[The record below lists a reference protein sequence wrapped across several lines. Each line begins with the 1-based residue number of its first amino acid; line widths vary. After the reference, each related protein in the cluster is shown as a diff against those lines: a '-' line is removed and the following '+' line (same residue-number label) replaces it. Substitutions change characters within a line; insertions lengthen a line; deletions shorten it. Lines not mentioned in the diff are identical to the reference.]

1 MQEES
6 GSDSEG
12 NLELNKLNPSRPK
25 QEEVAPKV
33 EVKAPRVSI
42 NRIQVPRLI
51 IDRIELENFKS
62 YANKQVIGP
71 FHHSFS
77 SVVGPNGSGK
87 SNLIE
92 CLLFIFGYTASW
104 MRLSKLAQLIHHS
117 SGHEAQRAVV
127 AVHFREIVDNEDG
140 SVSNVPRSEFSLKR
154 AVNLQ
159 GISKYFINDK

>member
-1 MQEES
+1 MES
-6 GSDSEG
+6 
-12 NLELNKLNPSRPK
+12 RV
-25 QEEVAPKV
+25 Q
-33 EVKAPRVSI
+33 RVSL
-42 NRIQVPRLI
+42 NRQQEPRLI

-92 CLLFIFGYTASW
+92 CLLFIFGYTANW

-117 SGHEAQRAVV
+117 SGHSDAQRALV
-127 AVHFREIVDNEDG
+127 AVHFREITDNEDG
-140 SVSNVPRSEFSLKR
+140 SVNNVPRSEFSLKR
-154 AVNLQ
+154 AVNQQ
-159 GISKYFINDK
+159 GTSKYYINDKESTQGEVKELLSGKGIDLSHNRFLILQG